1 MKSST
6 ITVSLVAYNE
16 EARIKRYLDNVKSVV
31 DEIVIVHDGPCTDN
45 TLKIAKKYT
54 KKIFVQPRIGEG
66 EPHRPFAMQQASSEW
81 ILSLDAD
88 EYLSPELKKNIK
100 KLVQDKSVDGY
111 EFYWSFNDKGHL
123 VTSGPLSKSYR
134 LVLFRKAKATAPR
147 KPHEWYSVKGNIKR
161 LDLVLEHDTPYHN
174 WSLSSIGTKHLPR
187 ARYDARFRVSN
198 GYATKS
204 SVFYFFKSILSLGLL
219 PYILLIKKC
228 FLNGYLGFRFS
239 LISAVYNY
247 LVNFYIFKFK
257 LTGKLPSFESLDKEY
272 KLRSGK

>member
-16 EARIKRYLDNVKSVV
+16 EARIKRYLDNIKSVV
-31 DEIVIVHDGPCTDN
+31 DEIVIVNDGPCTDN

-54 KKIFVQPRIGEG
+54 KKIFVLPRIGEG

-100 KLVQDKSVDGY
+100 KLVKDKSVDGY
-111 EFYWSFNDKGHL
+111 EFYWSFKDKGRQI
-123 VTSGPLSKSYR
+123 TSGPLSKSYR
-134 LVLFRKAKATAPR
+134 LVLFRKAKATPPR
-147 KPHEWYSVKGNIKR
+147 KPHEWYRVKGKVKR
-161 LDLVLEHDTPYHN
+161 LDLTLEHDTPYNN
-174 WSLSSIGTKHLPR
+174 WSFSSIETKHLPR
-187 ARYDARFRVSN
+187 ARYDARFRVSHS
-198 GYATKS
+198 YATKPV
-204 SVFYFFKSILSLGLL
+204 VFYFLKSILSLGLL
-219 PYILLIKKC
+219 PHTFIIKKF

-239 LISAVYNY
+239 LIAAVYNY

-272 KLRSGK
+272 RLRSGK